1 MKTTSIFK
9 IGNRDFTNNVIPG
22 TYAVNLED
30 VAYTWQD
37 GLMVTHKSV
46 IRRRLVGKFDM
57 FFKTAEE
64 FHEFVSAIQNGT
76 NSNNTIRV
84 NLIANNDP
92 NNALLSRHVFLNYEA
107 VRNKDASGNDYFNQ
121 LTIGV
126 EEQ

>member
-1 MKTTSIFK
+1 MNTTSIFK

-30 VAYTWQD
+30 VSYTWQD
-37 GLMVTHKSV
+37 GLMVTHKSI
-46 IRRRLVGKFDM
+46 IRQKLVGSFDM
-57 FFKTAEE
+57 FFRTAEE
-64 FHEFVSAIQNGT
+64 FHEFVSTIKSGT
-76 NSNNTIRV
+76 NTNNTIRV

-92 NNALLSRHVFLNYEA
+92 TNALLSRHVFLNYTA
-107 VRNKDASGNDYFNQ
+107 VRNKDACGNDYFNQ

>member
-1 MKTTSIFK
+1 MNTTSIFK

-46 IRRRLVGKFDM
+46 IRRRLVGEFDM

-64 FHEFVSAIQNGT
+64 FHDFVNAIQNGT